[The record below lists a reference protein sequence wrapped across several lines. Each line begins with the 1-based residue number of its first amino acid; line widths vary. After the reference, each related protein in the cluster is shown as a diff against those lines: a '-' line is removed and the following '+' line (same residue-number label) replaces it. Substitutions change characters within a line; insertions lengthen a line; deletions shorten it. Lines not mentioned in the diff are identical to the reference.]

1 MKRVSFFLLFAW
13 LLSPAISAQQ
23 AAVVFSALDNSI
35 DFKTAK
41 AGDAI
46 ALHTTRDLV
55 DSGKVLLPR
64 GTALTAKILAADG
77 HSISLALD
85 TATLKTG
92 KTVPLVGIIAAVAF
106 QESRDL
112 AGDPLYGMNSS
123 TEASQHKQSGS
134 GLDPD
139 ASIATSGAAAKT
151 AVLEGVNRSKYNLS
165 ADSQGAIG
173 IEGLQLT
180 WVLDKPPAT
189 TVFTTRKK
197 NFKIVKGSEMLL
209 RMAPP
214 EN

>member
-1 MKRVSFFLLFAW
+1 
-13 LLSPAISAQQ
+13 
-23 AAVVFSALDNSI
+23 
-35 DFKTAK
+35 
-41 AGDAI
+41 
-46 ALHTTRDLV
+46 
-55 DSGKVLLPR
+55 
-64 GTALTAKILAADG
+64 
-77 HSISLALD
+77 
-85 TATLKTG
+85 
-92 KTVPLVGIIAAVAF
+92 
-106 QESRDL
+106 
-112 AGDPLYGMNSS
+112 MNSS

-151 AVLEGVNRSKYNLS
+151 AVLEGVNKSKYNLS

-209 RMAPP
+209 RTAPP
-214 EN
+214 EI